1 MAKAKTPR
9 TPKPKAERVEKT
21 EKKVLQMP
29 DAPVNAGS
37 NGSAG
42 SNGTNRHSSVE
53 LESEIRRR
61 AYELYANRGY
71 SDGLHEED
79 WLEAERQVLSRNAQ
93 KHTA

>member
-1 MAKAKTPR
+1 MAKARAPR
-9 TPKPKAERVEKT
+9 TPKPKAEKIEKA

-29 DAPVNAGS
+29 DAPQNSSSNGNAGS
-37 NGSAG
+37 NGNS
-42 SNGTNRHSSVE
+42 RHSSVE

-61 AYELYANRGY
+61 AYELYADRGY
-71 SDGLHEED
+71 TDGLHEQD

>member
-1 MAKAKTPR
+1 MAKARTPR
-9 TPKPKAERVEKT
+9 APKLKTEKVEQT

-37 NGSAG
+37 NGG
-42 SNGTNRHSSVE
+42 TGTNGNSRHSSVE
-53 LESEIRRR
+53 IESEIRRR
-61 AYELYANRGY
+61 AYELYAKRGY
-71 SDGLHEED
+71 TDGLHEQD